1 MKYKKLIA
9 VMIVSL
15 ASINLFGCGDRMVEG
30 INEAIEAEGG
40 MEGVKN
46 NAEELA
52 GHFTDSLGI
61 TDAER
66 FVIDEETGAIITDGN
81 QTKEE
86 AATNTDNYIG
96 LNETVAFNMQNGG
109 MINVTFTECGSK
121 NDIAYITYVIE
132 NIGNIDVTVGES
144 MFSVYAN
151 DYIADLN
158 YGEQAVYEE
167 TISSGRKVSGK
178 LYPNIIMDK
187 VVKLEIECGDIVFL
201 LRDTGKADA
210 MLGTYYQVFEE
221 DGNAVVN
228 EVKLY
233 RDVYNDDGLA
243 IKAKQHIDYG
253 NGYDYDYDFGSWTFD
268 LYEDKIVFTN
278 SLHSIGGLVVYYNS
292 NPVVE
297 GIYVE
302 QVDTQS
308 VEDMFTGQYL
318 WTDDIQSVYDSVKN
332 GNWLGANELAE
343 ENKSAIIEGSN
354 YWWQEGANE
363 DARGADVTI
372 GYNSNGE
379 LRIVGKSWTSI
390 ESAEIDLAITK
401 VNEDGSM
408 EVESYEGLNDGIL
421 YIYPTEN
428 GGIRIEQLGM
438 FGGLNYVTF
447 DGTYQ
452 LRE

>member
-40 MEGVKN
+40 MEGVNN

-66 FVIDEETGAIITDGN
+66 YVIDEETGAIITDGN

-86 AATNTDNYIG
+86 VATNRDNYIG

-158 YGEQAVYEE
+158 YGEHSVYEE

-210 MLGTYYQVFEE
+210 MLGTYYRIFEE

-243 IKAKQHIDYG
+243 ITAKQHIDYG

-268 LYEDKIVFTN
+268 LYEDKIV
-278 SLHSIGGLVVYYNS
+278 
-292 NPVVE
+292 
-297 GIYVE
+297 
-302 QVDTQS
+302 
-308 VEDMFTGQYL
+308 
-318 WTDDIQSVYDSVKN
+318 
-332 GNWLGANELAE
+332 
-343 ENKSAIIEGSN
+343 
-354 YWWQEGANE
+354 
-363 DARGADVTI
+363 
-372 GYNSNGE
+372 
-379 LRIVGKSWTSI
+379 
-390 ESAEIDLAITK
+390 
-401 VNEDGSM
+401 
-408 EVESYEGLNDGIL
+408 
-421 YIYPTEN
+421 
-428 GGIRIEQLGM
+428 IRK
-438 FGGLNYVTF
+438 
-447 DGTYQ
+447 
-452 LRE
+452 

>member
-40 MEGVKN
+40 MEGVNN

-52 GHFTDSLGI
+52 GHFTDSLGV

-66 FVIDEETGAIITDGN
+66 YVIDEETGAIITDGN

-86 AATNTDNYIG
+86 VATNRDNYIG

-158 YGEQAVYEE
+158 YGEHSVYEE

-210 MLGTYYQVFEE
+210 MLGTYYRIFEE

-243 IKAKQHIDYG
+243 ITAKQHIDYG

-278 SLHSIGGLVVYYNS
+278 SLHSIGGLVVYFNS

-302 QVDTQS
+302 QLDTQS

-318 WTDDIQSVYDSVKN
+318 WTDDIQSVYDSIASGSYSIGN
-332 GNWLGANELAE
+332 GMNANTVVGEWTRSDSQGYTEINIYEWETADGYIP
-343 ENKSAIIEGSN
+343 IIYAYYYDHKE
-354 YWWQEGANE
+354 
-363 DARGADVTI
+363 TF
-372 GYNSNGE
+372 
-379 LRIVGKSWTSI
+379 
-390 ESAEIDLAITK
+390 
-401 VNEDGSM
+401 
-408 EVESYEGLNDGIL
+408 SYEGTAEVITDDKVEFVDESGNRIIARRLGNMLSLEQVGNFMPNGINFSAEDYEL
-421 YIYPTEN
+421 MPELEN
-428 GGIRIEQLGM
+428 Q
-438 FGGLNYVTF
+438 Y
-447 DGTYQ
+447 
-452 LRE
+452 

>member
-15 ASINLFGCGDRMVEG
+15 ASIKLFGCGGRMVEG

-66 FVIDEETGAIITDGN
+66 YVIDEENGAIITDGN

-86 AATNTDNYIG
+86 VATKTDNYIG

-132 NIGNIDVTVGES
+132 NIGDVDVTVGES

-158 YGEQAVYEE
+158 YGEQAEYEE

-201 LRDTGKADA
+201 LRDTGKADT
-210 MLGTYYQVFEE
+210 MLGTYYRVFEE

-233 RDVYNDDGLA
+233 RDTYNDDGLA
-243 IKAKQHIDYG
+243 ITAKQHIDYG
-253 NGYDYDYDFGSWTFD
+253 NGYD
-268 LYEDKIVFTN
+268 
-278 SLHSIGGLVVYYNS
+278 
-292 NPVVE
+292 
-297 GIYVE
+297 
-302 QVDTQS
+302 
-308 VEDMFTGQYL
+308 
-318 WTDDIQSVYDSVKN
+318 
-332 GNWLGANELAE
+332 
-343 ENKSAIIEGSN
+343 
-354 YWWQEGANE
+354 
-363 DARGADVTI
+363 
-372 GYNSNGE
+372 
-379 LRIVGKSWTSI
+379 
-390 ESAEIDLAITK
+390 
-401 VNEDGSM
+401 
-408 EVESYEGLNDGIL
+408 
-421 YIYPTEN
+421 
-428 GGIRIEQLGM
+428 
-438 FGGLNYVTF
+438 
-447 DGTYQ
+447 
-452 LRE
+452 

>member
-1 MKYKKLIA
+1 MKYKKLMAI
-9 VMIVSL
+9 IIISL

-66 FVIDEETGAIITDGN
+66 YVIDEETGTIITDGN
-81 QTKEE
+81 QTKDTT
-86 AATNTDNYIG
+86 TNVNNFIG

-132 NIGNIDVTVGES
+132 NIGDIDVTVGES

-158 YGEQAVYEE
+158 YGEHSVYEE

-210 MLGTYYQVFEE
+210 MLGTYYRIFEE

-243 IKAKQHIDYG
+243 ITAKQHIDYG

-278 SLHSIGGLVVYYNS
+278 SLHSIGGLVVYFNS

-302 QVDTQS
+302 QLDTQS

-318 WTDDIQSVYDSVKN
+318 WKDDIQSVYDSIASGSYSIDN
-332 GNWLGANELAE
+332 GTNANSVVGEWTRSDSQGYTEINIYEWETADGYIP
-343 ENKSAIIEGSN
+343 IIYAYYYDHKE
-354 YWWQEGANE
+354 
-363 DARGADVTI
+363 TF
-372 GYNSNGE
+372 
-379 LRIVGKSWTSI
+379 
-390 ESAEIDLAITK
+390 
-401 VNEDGSM
+401 
-408 EVESYEGLNDGIL
+408 SYEGTAEVITDDKVEFVDESGNRIIARRLGNMLSLEQVGNFMPNGINFSAEDYEL
-421 YIYPTEN
+421 MPELEN
-428 GGIRIEQLGM
+428 Q
-438 FGGLNYVTF
+438 Y
-447 DGTYQ
+447 
-452 LRE
+452 

>member
-1 MKYKKLIA
+1 MKYKKLMAI
-9 VMIVSL
+9 IIISL

-30 INEAIEAEGG
+30 INEAMEAEGG

-66 FVIDEETGAIITDGN
+66 YVIDEETGAIITDGN
-81 QTKEE
+81 QTKDTT
-86 AATNTDNYIG
+86 TNVNNFIG

-158 YGEQAVYEE
+158 YGEHSVYEE

-210 MLGTYYQVFEE
+210 MLGTYYRIFEE
-221 DGNAVVN
+221 DGNVVVN

-243 IKAKQHIDYG
+243 ITAKQHIDYG

-278 SLHSIGGLVVYYNS
+278 SLHSIGGLVVYFNS

-302 QVDTQS
+302 QLDTQS

-318 WTDDIQSVYDSVKN
+318 WTDDIQSVYDSIASGSYSIDN
-332 GNWLGANELAE
+332 GTNANSVVGEWTRSDSQGYTEINIYEWETADGYIP
-343 ENKSAIIEGSN
+343 IIYAYYYDHKE
-354 YWWQEGANE
+354 
-363 DARGADVTI
+363 TF
-372 GYNSNGE
+372 
-379 LRIVGKSWTSI
+379 
-390 ESAEIDLAITK
+390 
-401 VNEDGSM
+401 
-408 EVESYEGLNDGIL
+408 SYEGTAEVITDDKVEFVDESGNRIIARRLGNMLSLEQVGNFMPNGINFSAEDYEL
-421 YIYPTEN
+421 MPELEN
-428 GGIRIEQLGM
+428 Q
-438 FGGLNYVTF
+438 
-447 DGTYQ
+447 D
-452 LRE
+452 

>member
-1 MKYKKLIA
+1 MKYKKLMAI
-9 VMIVSL
+9 IISL

-66 FVIDEETGAIITDGN
+66 YVIDEETGAIITDGN
-81 QTKEE
+81 QIKDTT
-86 AATNTDNYIG
+86 TNVNNFIG

-132 NIGNIDVTVGES
+132 NIGDIDVTVGES

-158 YGEQAVYEE
+158 YGEHSVYEE

-210 MLGTYYQVFEE
+210 MLGTYYRIFEE

-243 IKAKQHIDYG
+243 ITAKQHIDYG

-278 SLHSIGGLVVYYNS
+278 SLHSIGGVVVYFNS

-302 QVDTQS
+302 QLDTQS

-332 GNWLGANELAE
+332 GNWNSSNEFVG
-343 ENKSAIIEGSN
+343 ENNSAIIDGST

-363 DARGADVTI
+363 DARGAEITLAYDSTGQLWI
-372 GYNSNGE
+372 N
-379 LRIVGKSWTSI
+379 GKSWN
-390 ESAEIDLAITK
+390 SANSVDIYYFVTN
-401 VNEDGSM
+401 VYEDGSM
-408 EVESYEGLNDGIL
+408 VVECFDEENAATL
-421 YIYPTEN
+421 YISPTEN
-428 GGIRIEQLGM
+428 GGIFVEQEGVFYGEEYLR
-438 FGGLNYVTF
+438 F
-447 DGTYQ
+447 DGVYQ
-452 LRE
+452 MRQ

>member
-1 MKYKKLIA
+1 MKYKKLMAI
-9 VMIVSL
+9 IIISL

-46 NAEELA
+46 NAEEFA
-52 GHFTDSLGI
+52 GHFTDSLGV

-66 FVIDEETGAIITDGN
+66 YVIDEETGAIITDGN
-81 QTKEE
+81 QTKDTT
-86 AATNTDNYIG
+86 TNVNNFIG
-96 LNETVAFNMQNGG
+96 LNETVTFNMQNGG

-132 NIGNIDVTVGES
+132 NIGDIDVTVGES

-158 YGEQAVYEE
+158 YGEHSVYEE

-210 MLGTYYQVFEE
+210 MLGTYYRIFEE

-243 IKAKQHIDYG
+243 ITAKQHIDYG

-278 SLHSIGGLVVYYNS
+278 SLHSIGGVIVYFNS

-302 QVDTQS
+302 QLDTQS

-318 WTDDIQSVYDSVKN
+318 WTDDIQSVYDTIASGSYSIDNGTNANSVVGEWTRSDSQGYTEIN
-332 GNWLGANELAE
+332 IYEWETADGYIP
-343 ENKSAIIEGSN
+343 IIYAYYYDHKE
-354 YWWQEGANE
+354 
-363 DARGADVTI
+363 TF
-372 GYNSNGE
+372 
-379 LRIVGKSWTSI
+379 
-390 ESAEIDLAITK
+390 
-401 VNEDGSM
+401 
-408 EVESYEGLNDGIL
+408 SYEGTAEVITDDKVEFVDESGNRIIARRLGNMLSLEQVGNFMPNGINFSAEDYEL
-421 YIYPTEN
+421 MPELEN
-428 GGIRIEQLGM
+428 Q
-438 FGGLNYVTF
+438 Y
-447 DGTYQ
+447 
-452 LRE
+452 